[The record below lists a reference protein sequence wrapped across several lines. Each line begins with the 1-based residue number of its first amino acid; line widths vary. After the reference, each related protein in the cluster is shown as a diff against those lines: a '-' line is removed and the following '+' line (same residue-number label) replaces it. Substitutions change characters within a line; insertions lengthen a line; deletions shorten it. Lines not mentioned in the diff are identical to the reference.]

1 MTVEVIKGI
10 LIPFLRTSAGAGCV
24 FFMRG
29 KIHPLVQRALIGFAS
44 GVMVAASIWRFVDT
58 GHGTGDIR
66 RYCKGDSG
74 SSGFWF
80 GILFLLLLDHVIPHL
95 HMNSEEAEGLERAR
109 TKITAYDH
117 AGAGCDPSQYS
128 GRNGSGRG
136 LCRMDV
142 RGDQHH
148 SSWSSG
154 AISGNC
160 HSELSRGSD
169 HFPSIKSRRHE
180 EGEGICLRGPVWCG
194 GTHRGISHHTCSRTD
209 HTGTSVSVKLCSGS
223 HDVCGGGGTDSGNV
237 RGTSFGYWYSV
248 VRIWIYFNACIGCSS
263 WMMQKNCAILTQ
275 KASVRRWT

>member
-1 MTVEVIKGI
+1 MGERYMTVEVIKGI
-10 LIPFLRTSAGAGCV
+10 LIPFLGTSAGAGCV

-44 GVMVAASIWRFVDT
+44 GVMVAASIWSLLIPAMEQVT
-58 GHGTGDIR
+58 SEGIA
-66 RYCKGDSG
+66 KVIPAVA
-74 SSGFWF
+74 GFWF

-95 HMNSEEAEGLERAR
+95 HMNSEEAEGPERA
-109 TKITAYDH
+109 
-117 AGAGCDPSQYS
+117 
-128 GRNGSGRG
+128 RNGSGRG

-263 WMMQKNCAILTQ
+263 WMMQKTVLY
-275 KASVRRWT
+275 